1 MIRLSIIL
9 NDLVLINMNYDLLL
23 GNKNN
28 LDIVNDFIEYV

>member
-28 LDIVNDFIEYV
+28 LDIVNDFIEHV

>member
-1 MIRLSIIL
+1 MIRLNIIL

>member
-1 MIRLSIIL
+1 MIRLNIIL

-28 LDIVNDFIEYV
+28 LDIVNDFIEHI

>member
-28 LDIVNDFIEYV
+28 LDIVNDFIEHI